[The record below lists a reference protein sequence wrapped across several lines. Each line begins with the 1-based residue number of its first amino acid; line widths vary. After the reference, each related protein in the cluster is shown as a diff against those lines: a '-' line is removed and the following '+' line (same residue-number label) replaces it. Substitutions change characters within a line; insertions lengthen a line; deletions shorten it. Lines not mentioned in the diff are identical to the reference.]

1 MTNSSEPSAGKAFP
15 IEGRL
20 MGIDFGT
27 KRLGVAISTPEQN
40 IASPLENYDRR
51 TKPLDGEF
59 LKKIADEYRVVG
71 IVVGL
76 PVHMSGDES
85 EKSRQARSFGKWLS
99 QLTQR
104 PVRYWDE
111 RYTSVIAELYL
122 HEADLSRKK
131 RKARMDMVAAQIM
144 LQNYLDSDDRSAA
157 PSSITG

>member
-1 MTNSSEPSAGKAFP
+1 MSDSSKTPDNLP
-15 IEGRL
+15 REGRL

-27 KRLGVAISTPEQN
+27 KRIGVAISTPEQN

-51 TKPLDGEF
+51 NKQLDGEF
-59 LKKIADEYRVVG
+59 LAKIAEEYRVVG
-71 IVVGL
+71 IVIGL

-85 EKSRQARSFGKWLS
+85 EKSRQARNFGTWLGA
-99 QLTQR
+99 LTKL

-122 HEADLSRKK
+122 HEADLPKKK

-144 LQNYLDSDDRSAA
+144 LQNYLESGDRTAEPGA
-157 PSSITG
+157 M